1 MDAFICAVPP
11 VILQEELQ
19 SCRGQGSL
27 KETWKAWRPRTWE
40 DDGWPLPADPPNYSG
55 PRTGPATRHRGS
67 VPRSPSVS
75 PRCSCYRAQT
85 VPSAGKTPRWS
96 LLKQWSSRRAR
107 LHYLGS
113 VLRSRHRGAT
123 ASVIGGLDGRRY
135 EVNKRSSRLSQCQI
149 QIAFLQFQLFLPKD
163 LGFSPFGSSFHHP
176 ALVIYFIINQSMASI
191 LIQSQFLLRKTQTKA
206 KQTL

>member
-55 PRTGPATRHRGS
+55 PRTGPVTRHRGS

-75 PRCSCYRAQT
+75 PRCCCYRAQT

-96 LLKQWSSRRAR
+96 L
-107 LHYLGS
+107 HYLGS
-113 VLRSRHRGAT
+113 VLRSHHHGAA
-123 ASVIGGLDGRRY
+123 ASVIGGLDGCRY

-149 QIAFLQFQLFLPKD
+149 QIIFLQFQLFLPKD
-163 LGFSPFGSSFHHP
+163 FGFSPFGSSFHHP
-176 ALVIYFIINQSMASI
+176 ALVIYIIINQSMVSI
-191 LIQSQFLLRKTQTKA
+191 LIQPPFFLLKKTKA
-206 KQTL
+206 KQTI